1 LAKAL
6 LAIHQKVKVFLLGDA
21 VALAKKGQQTPAGYY
36 NLAQMVAD
44 LIMILG
50 SMTYSTKGEILSTRQ
65 CPGKSEREISR
76 GSSFN
81 KKEVFLGT

>member
-50 SMTYSTKGEILSTRQ
+50 SMTYSTKGKILSTRQ
-65 CPGKSEREISR
+65 CPGKSEREISH